1 MTGFS
6 KSGAVVFM
14 RPTTL
19 VAFLMVLAAMQA
31 FAEDRCAGNAPE
43 AESWVAE
50 KLNEAQAARE
60 KNEFDSASEH
70 LNAAA
75 LNFPRIA
82 DVSIPSRCMG
92 QKNWRRYYKEKQL
105 TYFELGRSAENTGK
119 KKGSN
124 FDGFWYYVEGD
135 NRKDVVRL
143 LSNLPNDP
151 LRYASAGNLIRDKLS
166 GLQWAVD
173 NGFMLLAD
181 EQAGQGFYQ
190 TRLDRLIAH
199 SRSRGSTLLKAESDI
214 VSGDIT
220 ENEEIVMKAEQDAT
234 AMLGAIMGDDSV
246 LPASEA
252 RHDVTRAKRSLTVMG
267 EARQWLQWVTTE
279 EATPILVLAVE
290 RGDVL
295 LARADDTSH
304 GLEARDDYYAA
315 AIRYYKFAD
324 ADIQAMRA
332 ISSRKAI
339 EPELAAARLSR
350 EARMD
355 EKAAQLQESVQEFQ
369 QSIEKSDAEKK
380 SFRSEADALED
391 ELDF

>member
-1 MTGFS
+1 
-6 KSGAVVFM
+6 
-14 RPTTL
+14 
-19 VAFLMVLAAMQA
+19 MVLVAMQA
-31 FAEDRCAGNAPE
+31 FAEDRCVGNAPE

-60 KNEFDSASEH
+60 NSEFNSASEL

-82 DVSIPSRCMG
+82 DVSISSRCMG
-92 QKNWRRYYKEKQL
+92 QTNWRRYYKEKQL
-105 TYFELGRSAENTGK
+105 TYFALGRSAENTGK

-124 FDGFWYYVEGD
+124 FDGYWYYVEGD
-135 NRKDVVRL
+135 NRKDVGRL
-143 LSNLPNDP
+143 LGKLPDDP
-151 LRYASAGNLIRDKLS
+151 NRYASAGNLIRDKLS
-166 GLQWAVD
+166 KYQWAVD

-181 EQAGQGFYQ
+181 EQAGQEFYQ

-199 SRSRGSTLLKAESDI
+199 SRARGSALLKTESDI

-220 ENEEIVMKAEQDAT
+220 ENEKFVLKAEQDAS
-234 AMLGAIMGDDSV
+234 AMLGAIMGDESV
-246 LPASEA
+246 LPVSEA
-252 RHDVTRAKRSLTVMG
+252 RHDVMRAERSLTVMRV
-267 EARQWLQWVTTE
+267 ARQWLQWITSE
-279 EATPILVLAVE
+279 EAAPILVLAVD

-295 LARADDTSH
+295 LARADDTSY

-315 AIRYYKFAD
+315 ATGYYKFAN
-324 ADIQAMRA
+324 ADIQATRS

-339 EPELAAARLSR
+339 EPKLEAARLSR

-355 EKAAQLQESVQEFQ
+355 EKADQLQESAKEFQ

-380 SFRSEADALED
+380 NFKSEADALED